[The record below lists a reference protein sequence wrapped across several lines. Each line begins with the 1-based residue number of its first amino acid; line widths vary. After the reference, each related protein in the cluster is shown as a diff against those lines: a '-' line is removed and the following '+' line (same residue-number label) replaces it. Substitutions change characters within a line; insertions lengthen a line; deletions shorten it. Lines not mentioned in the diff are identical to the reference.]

1 MASTSV
7 DGLISGLDT
16 TNLVN
21 QLVQLER
28 QPQLRLV
35 AQQKALEST
44 TSVYKTLNTRFDA
57 ILQAAKSLATPTD
70 WQAMKATTGDASR
83 LTASASPTALAGNL
97 TVSVER
103 LATAHT
109 IVSEVAVSGLDTVV
123 ASGDITFTVNGVASD
138 PIAAGDGKL

>member
-83 LTASASPTALAGNL
+83 LTASASPTPPAGNL
-97 TVSVER
+97 TVSVEPPPPAPTNVPLVPLTTPAPTR
-103 LATAHT
+103 
-109 IVSEVAVSGLDTVV
+109 
-123 ASGDITFTVNGVASD
+123 
-138 PIAAGDGKL
+138 P